1 MRTVHSSDRGEGV
14 CFLGVCFC
22 RVCFGGCASRG
33 CVSQG
38 VCFPGECASGG
49 CVSQHALRQ
58 TPLCGQNSW
67 HTLVMI
73 LPCRNFIADGN
84 NEKKNLSMDLWYWIN
99 PWFETV
105 ADPEFPGRR
114 ISQTEWG
121 GEGAPTYYSA
131 KNQNLHAIDSPD
143 SPQVHTCWPLDIVAK
158 LFQLGKIKLS
168 LFLGHVTFITGEA
181 R

>member
-1 MRTVHSSDRGEGV
+1 MRTVHSSDRREGV

-84 NEKKNLSMDLWYWIN
+84 NEKKIFPWISGIGSIHGLKQWRIQN
-99 PWFETV
+99 FQEGG
-105 ADPEFPGRR
+105 FPRR
-114 ISQTEWG
+114 SDG
-121 GEGAPTYYSA
+121 GGAPTYYSA